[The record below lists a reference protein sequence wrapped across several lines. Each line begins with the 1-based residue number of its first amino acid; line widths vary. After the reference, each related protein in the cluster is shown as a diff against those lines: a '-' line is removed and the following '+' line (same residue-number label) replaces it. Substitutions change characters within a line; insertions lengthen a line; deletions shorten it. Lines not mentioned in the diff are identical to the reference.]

1 MFHMWNSYLIADLT
15 FDVISEIMNCKK
27 EKPMY
32 LVVKERKRQISPI
45 ILICG
50 AAKKSLGS
58 ERNVKDNW
66 LSKCGDEEEMARG
79 LNAIG
84 GGRQ

>member
-1 MFHMWNSYLIADLT
+1 MWNSYLIADLP
-15 FDVISEIMNCKK
+15 FEVISEIMNCKK

-32 LVVKERKRQISPI
+32 LVVKERKKANQSHYIDLRS
-45 ILICG
+45 C
-50 AAKKSLGS
+50 KEKSWDS